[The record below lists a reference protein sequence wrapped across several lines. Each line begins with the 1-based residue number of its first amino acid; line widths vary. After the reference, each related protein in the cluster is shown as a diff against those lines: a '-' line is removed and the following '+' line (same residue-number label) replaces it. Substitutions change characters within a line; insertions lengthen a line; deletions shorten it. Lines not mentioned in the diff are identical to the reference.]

1 MKEVIYKTDNIINYN
16 SEGEYHGYQERY
28 WCDKLYYRANWRYD
42 CCIGYEEYHSEY
54 HLYETTRF
62 HIR

>member
-1 MKEVIYKTDNIINYN
+1 MKEEIVNFN
-16 SEGEYHGYQERY
+16 SKEQYHGYQERY
-28 WCDKLYYRANWRYD
+28 WGELRNKLYYRANWRYD